1 MASIRKAKKMGTYV
15 PPKKVDKKLLQE
27 TQQMVDK
34 VNKRLRNLERGDN
47 YYSYSSKKLFNR
59 LDTKNLNVL
68 QKTRKS
74 KHITSVKLTNQLT
87 NTDLHA
93 IQKASRQFLV
103 SATSTSRG
111 IEKVAEQTKK
121 TMYETLKIAPD
132 SKISKEDVETYYE
145 MLGNND
151 FDYFNDKIGA
161 SAMWSLMEDAKEMN
175 LSENEFIS
183 LLNKYITIND
193 EDVRNKAIR
202 LYNKYV
208 I

>member
-34 VNKRLRNLERGDN
+34 VNKRLRNLERGGN

-59 LDTKNLNVL
+59 LDTKNLDVL
-68 QKTRKS
+68 QKTRKG
-74 KHITSVKLTNQLT
+74 KHITSVKLTKQLT

-93 IQKASRQFLV
+93 VQKASRQFLV

-121 TMYETLKIAPD
+121 SMYETLKIAPD

-145 MLGNND
+145 MLGNSD

-161 SAMWSLMEDAKEMN
+161 SAMWSLMEDAKEMD